1 MVHKDQEKMAAAC
14 LKAELCLASTITP
27 FIRFKTIRQIL
38 YKNTLC
44 VTLYSAQEEVKQY
57 SQIDLCYSWD
67 KTNDDFKTSR

>member
-1 MVHKDQEKMAAAC
+1 MVHKYQEKKAAV
-14 LKAELCLASTITP
+14 LRFL
-27 FIRFKTIRQIL
+27 RFKTIRQIL

>member
-1 MVHKDQEKMAAAC
+1 MVHKYQEKKAAV
-14 LKAELCLASTITP
+14 LRFLS
-27 FIRFKTIRQIL
+27 FKTIRQIL

>member
-1 MVHKDQEKMAAAC
+1 MVHKDQEKKAAAC
-14 LKAELCLASTITP
+14 MKAELCLASTITL

-44 VTLYSAQEEVKQY
+44 VTLYSAQEEVKQH
-57 SQIDLCYSWD
+57 SQIDLCYNWD

>member
-1 MVHKDQEKMAAAC
+1 MVHKDQEKKAAAC
-14 LKAELCLASTITP
+14 MKAELCLASTITQ

>member
-1 MVHKDQEKMAAAC
+1 MVHKDQEKKAAV
-14 LKAELCLASTITP
+14 LRFL
-27 FIRFKTIRQIL
+27 RFKTIRQIL